1 MGSSQVLV
9 FMSQQKC
16 FFRAHSLI
24 FSIVGSL
31 RSQEEASSVSEHQG
45 SIFKSCSGG
54 HCYLIEPYDIHSFSL
69 ASNNFIKIHGKRL
82 GPVTNTVVV
91 IINIINNLNEIYRIS
106 DIILGGKLIMLLIE
120 GQIRYI
126 LDM

>member
-1 MGSSQVLV
+1 M
-9 FMSQQKC
+9 
-16 FFRAHSLI
+16 
-24 FSIVGSL
+24 
-31 RSQEEASSVSEHQG
+31 
-45 SIFKSCSGG
+45 
-54 HCYLIEPYDIHSFSL
+54 IEPYNIHSFSL

-106 DIILGGKLIMLLIE
+106 DVILGGKLIMLLIE
-120 GQIRYI
+120 GRIRYI